1 MKRQIGRNMVGAR
14 GFEPPAS
21 WSRTTKEKE
30 INNLQ
35 VGTPIRH
42 AYPGLC
48 VFNQFQSGMI
58 GA

>member
-1 MKRQIGRNMVGAR
+1 MVGAR

-42 AYPGLC
+42 AYPGLF
-48 VFNQFQSGMI
+48 VFNQFQSGTV